1 MISRIMRPKEHSYAN
16 YDADH
21 YFENIV
27 PVGESSP
34 QNNKI
39 NE

>member
-1 MISRIMRPKEHSYAN
+1 MMMVGVMRPNEHSYAN

-21 YFENIV
+21 IIDHIIV

-34 QNNKI
+34 QN
-39 NE
+39 